1 MEQAKPYLPD
11 VIYCGSAYEAA
22 EGADAVVIATEWEEF
37 RALDLDRL
45 RCLMVRPVIV
55 DLRNI
60 YRADEMKRPT
70 SATLQSVGRRRSDTR
85 KPQCHGAAKR
95 PTRRQSRHSPR
106 LCNANLVLPYPSA
119 GFLAAFATIL
129 TDCENQFCKV

>member
-1 MEQAKPYLPD
+1 MISALGATVRGCDPAAMEQAKPYLPD

-60 YRADEMKRPT
+60 YRADEMKRANFRYFT
-70 SATLQSVGRRRSDTR
+70 VGRPAAERSPETAAPRRR
-85 KPQCHGAAKR
+85 KAENSK
-95 PTRRQSRHSPR
+95 
-106 LCNANLVLPYPSA
+106 SA
-119 GFLAAFATIL
+119 IAELAEAL
-129 TDCENQFCKV
+129 